1 MTSAVFFVVNR
12 CATRIVAWCGVSF
25 LALAAVGCASSAA
38 PTAGDKPLGEAQS
51 LGTSISTLGG
61 WLSPYRADVLQ
72 GNVITKE
79 QAQQLRAGLSRDQ
92 VASVLGTPLLK
103 SVFHSNRWD
112 YVFTW
117 ARQGSPDQ
125 QRRLTVWFE
134 DGKLAK
140 FVGDDMPSEQEFV
153 QSISRPVN
161 TSKSLPLQ
169 ATPEQLQL
177 FQAQQ
182 NALKASSAAPVAN
195 NAATPSATSY
205 PALNAPN
212 AQGAK

>member
-1 MTSAVFFVVNR
+1 MTSAVLFIANQCRVR
-12 CATRIVAWCGVSF
+12 
-25 LALAAVGCASSAA
+25 LAAIGVASVCALVLTGCASGAPKAESEQSAS
-38 PTAGDKPLGEAQS
+38 LGE
-51 LGTSISTLGG
+51 TVSTLGG
-61 WLSPYRADVLQ
+61 WLSPYRPDVLQ

-79 QAQQLRAGLSRDQ
+79 QAAQLSTGLSREQ
-92 VASVLGTPLLK
+92 VAGLLGTPLLQ

-134 DGKLAK
+134 DNKLAK

-153 QSISRPVN
+153 QSISRPID
-161 TSKSLPLQ
+161 TTEALPLS
-169 ATPEQLQL
+169 ATPEQIKQ

-182 NALKASSAAPVAN
+182 AALKAN
-195 NAATPSATSY
+195 NAAPAANNANAPSTTSF
-205 PALNAPN
+205 PALNAQE
-212 AQGAK
+212 AQ

>member
-1 MTSAVFFVVNR
+1 MTSAVLFIANQCRVR
-12 CATRIVAWCGVSF
+12 
-25 LALAAVGCASSAA
+25 LAAIGVASVCALVLTGCASGAPKAESEQSAN
-38 PTAGDKPLGEAQS
+38 LGE
-51 LGTSISTLGG
+51 TVSTLGG
-61 WLSPYRADVLQ
+61 WLSPYRPDVLQ

-79 QAQQLRAGLSRDQ
+79 QAAQLRTGLSREQ
-92 VASVLGTPLLK
+92 VAGLLGTPLLQ

-134 DGKLAK
+134 DNKLAK

-153 QSISRPVN
+153 QSISRPID
-161 TSKSLPLQ
+161 TTEALPLS
-169 ATPEQLQL
+169 ATPEQIKQ

-182 NALKASSAAPVAN
+182 AALKAN
-195 NAATPSATSY
+195 NAAPAANNANAPSTTSF
-205 PALNAPN
+205 PALNVQE
-212 AQGAK
+212 AQ